1 MLVYIDLDKNN
12 VDILDKSSTK
22 ERVDIIF
29 RYTAIN
35 LQGEK
40 IKGECDEDNIE
51 KLSLKLRKKG
61 YFLLDFKTRYK
72 TFKELF
78 CKKITFQDLSVLCNG
93 LGAMISSGIAIS
105 EALNITEELNN
116 KKHIRES
123 LHQIKKS
130 VIKGET
136 IYVSMKKFSNIYP
149 IFMVEMI
156 RIGEESGK
164 LDEVLKKL
172 SEYYE
177 KQNKIFI
184 KLRTAIT
191 YPLMVFIT
199 SIFII
204 TFLMMKIIPQF
215 IEIITAS
222 GGEIPFITK
231 MIIGFYTYLKM
242 NLVTINI
249 ILLLIFFL
257 IYSYGKTRNGE
268 FNLDRLKT
276 RIPVFHKFYNKLLMS
291 KFATVT
297 GMLMTSG
304 FTILKS
310 LEIAKN
316 ILANKFIESKIINS
330 IEDIKRGEDIYYSF
344 KKQGIGNNLFLSLVK
359 TGEEIGDLNNMLL
372 KAGKIFENDVEDNFK
387 KIVTF
392 IEPVTILFLAFFI
405 GTFVIAAL
413 MPVFS
418 IMDAI
423 G

>member
-1 MLVYIDLDKNN
+1 M
-12 VDILDKSSTK
+12 
-22 ERVDIIF
+22 DIIF

-35 LQGEK
+35 LRGEK
-40 IKGECDEDNIE
+40 IRGECDEDNIE
-51 KLSLKLRKKG
+51 KLSLKLRNKG

-72 TFKELF
+72 TFKELS
-78 CKKITFQDLSVLCNG
+78 CKKITFQDLGVLCNG

-123 LHQIKKS
+123 LHQIKRS

-231 MIIGFYTYLKM
+231 MILGFYTYLKM

-257 IYSYGKTRNGE
+257 IYSYSKTRNGE

-276 RIPVFHKFYNKLLMS
+276 RIPVFRKFYNKLLMS
-291 KFATVT
+291 KFATVM

-372 KAGKIFENDVEDNFK
+372 KAGKIFENDVEDNLK